1 MRTAIVHY
9 WLVSMRGGERV
20 LEQLCKLYP
29 EADVYTH
36 VVDEA
41 TLTKELRRHD
51 IETTFISSL
60 PFARRLYQAYLPLM
74 PWALER
80 LDLTSYGLIL
90 SSESG
95 PAKGVI
101 PGVNARHVCYC
112 HSPMRYV
119 WDEHYRYVAEAG
131 PMRGLALSFFA
142 HYLRA
147 WDVATAARVDKF
159 VANSRFVA
167 QRVRRYYGR
176 PATVVHP
183 PVDLERFSPS
193 PVADCG
199 PFYLLAGALVGYKRA
214 DLAIEA
220 VRGTGRRLVVAGEG
234 PCLDHLRRDAPS
246 EVSFLGRVTDEE
258 LTRLYARCR
267 ALIFPGQEDFGIV
280 PLEAMASGR
289 PVIALGRGGVL
300 DTVRDGING
309 LLFAD
314 PTPDALRAA
323 MDRFEAMSRA
333 FDPDR
338 VARTVR
344 RFSEARF
351 RQDMRW
357 AIEDEAEEA
366 LPFRSV
372 GFPQP
377 AMPAVGSQ
385 ASIGSVVRAGETASA
400 SCAEGRASNAST
412 SRAKRSHVSVSR

>member
-1 MRTAIVHY
+1 MRTAIIHY

-20 LEQLCKLYP
+20 LEQLCALYP
-29 EADVYTH
+29 DADIYTH

-41 TLTKELRRHD
+41 ALTDAMRRHRVK
-51 IETTFISSL
+51 TSFIASL

-80 LDLTSYGLIL
+80 LDLTGYDLVL

-119 WDEHYRYVAEAG
+119 WDEHYRYAAEAG
-131 PMRGLALSFFA
+131 RARGLGLSLTA

-147 WDVATAARVDKF
+147 WDVASAMRVDKF

-167 QRVRRYYGR
+167 QRIRRYYGR

-183 PVDLERFSPS
+183 PVDLGRFSPA
-193 PVADCG
+193 PLATRDG
-199 PFYLLAGALVGYKRA
+199 FYLLAGALVGYKRA
-214 DLAIEA
+214 DLAIDA
-220 VRGTGRRLVVAGEG
+220 VRGTGRRLLVAGEG
-234 PCLDHLRRDAPS
+234 PCLDRLRRGAPP
-246 EVSFLGRVTDEE
+246 EVRFLGRVTDED
-258 LTRLYARCR
+258 LTRLYARCD
-267 ALIFPGQEDFGIV
+267 ALLFPGQEDFGIV

-300 DTVRDGING
+300 DTVRDGVNG
-309 LLFAD
+309 LLFD
-314 PTPDALRAA
+314 EPTPDALRAA
-323 MDRFEAMSRA
+323 MDRFEADREA
-333 FDPDR
+333 FAPRR
-338 VARTVR
+338 VAATVS

-357 AIEDEAEEA
+357 AIEDEAEAPLSPRPVAARGSLAARGTGPAAEA
-366 LPFRSV
+366 LP
-372 GFPQP
+372 
-377 AMPAVGSQ
+377 SQ
-385 ASIGSVVRAGETASA
+385 G
-400 SCAEGRASNAST
+400 
-412 SRAKRSHVSVSR
+412 